1 MLAGYSVEASQNN
14 EDQVVVRKPML
25 DDDYTTLHM
34 VIKQVLLGGQPII
47 GFIPA
52 HDDLGRRQ
60 AMPSSPQTSW
70 WMFQG
75 VIIPFTRQQIT

>member
-1 MLAGYSVEASQNN
+1 MDILAGYEASQHN
-14 EDQVVVRKPML
+14 EDQVVVRKPRL
-25 DDDYTTLHM
+25 GEDHTILHM
-34 VIKQVLLGGQPII
+34 VIKQVLGGQAII

-60 AMPSSPQTSW
+60 AMPSSPETSW